1 MIGAIGASLMAS
13 LWAAPP
19 AWLDQAF
26 EGRPGSKWTASIAM
40 ERPGREAGTDTG
52 KACRE
57 GTSERIDFR
66 HGSHFLA
73 GDSAVFLDA
82 SSRTAWVGPRR
93 RFPSRPDAEFAIVR
107 TESFLG
113 RQVVVAE
120 IRDPRGRGR
129 RLWVDTTLPL
139 VLRSEPLG
147 RERRGPD
154 RQFLD
159 LRPGVPCPAGSFK
172 IPTGWTLRQGP
183 PPPPKGPD
191 GRIPPERRRHAVAT
205 PEELAAVV
213 GFAPPAPPWLPSG
226 FVARNW
232 AWVESRHGKAA
243 QILYGDGDRSV
254 SIFYRPGTDEPPPI
268 CPSQGC
274 KDRKGRSVYFGKNG
288 KFDLIVTGDLPPE
301 QMEKIA
307 GIRK

>member
-1 MIGAIGASLMAS
+1 MIGAILFASLVS
-13 LWAAPP
+13 APTV
-19 AWLDQAF
+19 WLDQAF
-26 EGRPGSKWTASIAM
+26 EGRPGSKWTATIAM
-40 ERPGREAGTDTG
+40 ERPGRDAGTDTG

-73 GDSAVFLDA
+73 GDSSVFLDA
-82 SSRTAWVGPRR
+82 ANRTAWVGPRPR
-93 RFPSRPDAEFAIVR
+93 WPSRPDARFDVVR
-107 TESFLG
+107 TETLLG

-139 VLRSEPLG
+139 VLRSEPLD

-159 LRPGVPCPAGSFK
+159 LRPGVPCPPGSFK
-172 IPTGWTLRQGP
+172 IPVGWTSRQGP

-191 GRIPPERRRHAVAT
+191 GRIAPEHRRHAVAT
-205 PEELAAVV
+205 PDELASVV
-213 GFAPPAPPWLPSG
+213 GFTPPAPPWLPSG

-243 QILYGDGDRSV
+243 QILYGDGDQSV
-254 SIFYRPGTDEPPPI
+254 SIFFRPGGEEPPPI
-268 CPSQGC
+268 CPPQGC
-274 KDRKGRSVYFGKNG
+274 KDRKGRSVYFGKSG

>member
-1 MIGAIGASLMAS
+1 MIGAILFASLVS
-13 LWAAPP
+13 APTV
-19 AWLDQAF
+19 WLDQAF
-26 EGRPGSKWTASIAM
+26 EGRPGSKWTATIAM
-40 ERPGREAGTDTG
+40 ERPGRDAGTDTG

-73 GDSAVFLDA
+73 GDSSVFLDA
-82 SSRTAWVGPRR
+82 ANRTAWVGPRR
-93 RFPSRPDAEFAIVR
+93 RFPSHPDAKFDIVR
-107 TESFLG
+107 TETFLG

-139 VLRSEPLG
+139 VLRSEPLD

-159 LRPGVPCPAGSFK
+159 LRPGVPCPPGSFK
-172 IPTGWTLRQGP
+172 IPVGWTSRQGP

-191 GRIPPERRRHAVAT
+191 GRIAPEHRRHAVAT
-205 PEELAAVV
+205 PDELASVV
-213 GFAPPAPPWLPSG
+213 GFTPPAPPWLPSG

-232 AWVESRHGKAA
+232 AWVESRHGKTA
-243 QILYGDGDRSV
+243 QILYGDGGQSV
-254 SIFYRPGTDEPPPI
+254 SIFFRPGGDEPPPI
-268 CPSQGC
+268 CPPQGC
-274 KDRKGRSVYFGKNG
+274 KDRKGRSVYFGKSG